1 MNSCRSVVSVFVVAV
16 GLLGLSACGGDKPS
30 GLPLYTPGVS
40 SSSSPSPSTTSKW
53 TPEQQQVID
62 GYDRFNDLITAIMSK
77 AEKIDLAKAHK
88 FAKEPF
94 ATTYLKGV
102 DSTVS
107 AGFVQEGKLV
117 RTVSSVTVAG
127 DAATIRT
134 CVDQTHMKLVN
145 TGKTPGPAVQIP
157 PPSWQIVSVVRQGG
171 SWLVAGLKSGEGT
184 CVSG

>member
-1 MNSCRSVVSVFVVAV
+1 MKSCRSVVSVSVVVV
-16 GLLGLSACGGDKPS
+16 GLLGLTACGGEPS
-30 GLPLYTPGVS
+30 GLPVYTPGAS
-40 SSSSPSPSTTSKW
+40 GSSSPSPTSTSKW

-77 AEKIDLAKAHK
+77 AEKLDMAKAHK
-88 FAKEPF
+88 VAKEPF

-102 DSTVS
+102 DSTIS
-107 AGFVQEGKLV
+107 AGFVQKGKVV

-145 TGKTPGPAVQIP
+145 TGKNPGPAVQIP
-157 PPSWQIVSVVRQGG
+157 PPSWQTVSVVRQGD
-171 SWLVAGLKSGEGT
+171 SWLVAGLKSSEGT